1 MTTLKQFVCFVLIGI
16 MPMLTLSVTVN
27 ADTPTNTIVQT
38 SAGISTNTA
47 TQASTVA
54 SPTTDA
60 SAGAVDKSQYNLF
73 NPTPIADMRDFSP
86 DRPDKTDG
94 SRTLDAGHLQLEMD
108 FSNYTNTK
116 NTIDGDTSRIQQYQ
130 IAPTELRLGVTNN
143 SEADLV
149 MESYNIQK
157 IHDYKADTRQY
168 LEGYGDTDLK
178 YKLNFFGNDT
188 DGLAMGSISYIK
200 IPTNHDNLGNHSVEG
215 GQSLTVDCPWGK
227 FDIGAETE
235 IDAARNIENNNFHA
249 EFINSITVHRDIIT
263 NVLNAY
269 VEFYSDVP
277 SNNDLPWI
285 GTVDTGLILSITK
298 NTEWD
303 FGINIG
309 VTRGAPQW
317 NPFTGFSV
325 RF

>member
-1 MTTLKQFVCFVLIGI
+1 MSQRQCACFSIIVILAVLSTC
-16 MPMLTLSVTVN
+16 PTVS
-27 ADTPTNTIVQT
+27 ADTPTI
-38 SAGISTNTA
+38 TA
-47 TQASTVA
+47 TPA
-54 SPTTDA
+54 PP
-60 SAGAVDKSQYNLF
+60 VDKSQYNLF
-73 NPTPIADMRDFSP
+73 DPTPDDLMRDFSP

-94 SRTLDAGHLQLEMD
+94 PYTVDAGHLQLEMD
-108 FSNYTNTK
+108 FANYTDTK
-116 NTIDGDTSRIQQYQ
+116 NTIDGNTSRFQQYQ

-149 MESYNIQK
+149 METYEIQK
-157 IHDYKADTRQY
+157 IHDYTADTRQY

-200 IPTNHDNLGNHSVEG
+200 IPTNHDNIGNDSVEG
-215 GQSLTVDCPWGK
+215 GQSLTADYTWGK

-235 IDAARNIENNNFHA
+235 IDAARNIENDNFHA
-249 EFINSITVHRDIIT
+249 EFINSVTVHRDIIA
-263 NVLNAY
+263 NILNAY
-269 VEFYSDVP
+269 VEFYADVP
-277 SNNDLPWI
+277 SNNDFPWI
-285 GTVDTGLILSITK
+285 GTVDIGLILSMTK

-303 FGINIG
+303 FGINMG

-317 NPFTGFSV
+317 NPFTGMSV

>member
-1 MTTLKQFVCFVLIGI
+1 MTTQKQFVCFALISV
-16 MPMLTLSVTVN
+16 MSTLTSIVN
-27 ADTPTNTIVQT
+27 ADTPTNTVT
-38 SAGISTNTA
+38 S
-47 TQASTVA
+47 ASTVT
-54 SPTTDA
+54 SPNSD
-60 SAGAVDKSQYNLF
+60 SAAPAVDKSQYNLF

-94 SRTLDAGHLQLEMD
+94 PRTIDAGHLQLEMD
-108 FSNYTNTK
+108 LANYTDTR
-116 NTIDGDTSRIQQYQ
+116 NTIQGNDARFQQYQ

-149 MESYNIQK
+149 METYNIQE
-157 IHDYKADTRQY
+157 IHDYTADTKRY

-178 YKLNFFGNDT
+178 YKLNLSGNDT
-188 DGLAMGSISYIK
+188 DGFAMGLISYIK
-200 IPTNHDNLGNHSVEG
+200 IPTNHDNLGNDSVEG
-215 GQSLTVDCPWGK
+215 GQSFTVDYPWGK
-227 FDIGAETE
+227 FDIGAETG
-235 IDAARNIENNNFHA
+235 IDAARNVENNNFHA
-249 EFINSITVHRDIIT
+249 EFINSITIHRDIIT
-263 NVLNAY
+263 DILNAY

-277 SNNDLPWI
+277 SNNDFPWV

-303 FGINIG
+303 CGINIG

>member
-1 MTTLKQFVCFVLIGI
+1 MMTKKLFVCFGLIIILAVLSACQ
-16 MPMLTLSVTVN
+16 TAK
-27 ADTPTNTIVQT
+27 ADPSANTGTSSTTNT
-38 SAGISTNTA
+38 SA
-47 TQASTVA
+47 
-54 SPTTDA
+54 P
-60 SAGAVDKSQYNLF
+60 AVDKSQYNLF

-94 SRTLDAGHLQLEMD
+94 PRTVDAGHLQLEMD
-108 FSNYTNTK
+108 LANYADTR
-116 NTIDGDTSRIQQYQ
+116 NTIQGDDARFQQYQ
-130 IAPTELRLGVTNN
+130 IAPMELRLGVTNN

-149 MESYNIQK
+149 METYNIQK
-157 IHDYKADTRQY
+157 IKDYTANTRQY

-188 DGLAMGSISYIK
+188 DGLAMGSITFIK

-215 GQSLTVDCPWGK
+215 GQSLTVDYPWAG
-227 FDIGAETE
+227 FDIGMETG

-263 NVLNAY
+263 DILNAY

-277 SNNDLPWI
+277 SNNDFPWI

-303 FGINIG
+303 FGINMG

-317 NPFTGFSV
+317 NPFTGISV